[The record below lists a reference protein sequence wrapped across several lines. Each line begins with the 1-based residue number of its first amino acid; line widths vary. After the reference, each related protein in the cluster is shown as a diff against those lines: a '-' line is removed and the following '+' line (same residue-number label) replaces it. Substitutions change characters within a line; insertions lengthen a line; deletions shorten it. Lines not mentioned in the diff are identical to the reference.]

1 VRRSESQVVITGI
14 AEGQVVALA
23 NPDRGKDKDKEKKGP
38 ASATQALPR

>member
-1 VRRSESQVVITGI
+1 VVITGI

-23 NPDRGKDKDKEKKGP
+23 SPDRGKDKGKDKKGP